1 VPELIA
7 YQDARYAEPYVEF
20 VKRVAE
26 AERRGMPGETR
37 LSEAVAR
44 YLFKL
49 MAYKDEYEVARLH
62 LRNDLAGA
70 LAGEFPEGVKV
81 QYNLHPPLLRA
92 MGMKTKIRLGTW
104 FDPAFKLLYAMRGLR
119 GGALDV
125 FGRAEVRRVERALID
140 EYRTLIEKALAG
152 LSPESYERAV
162 KLAALPDVIR
172 GYEDV
177 KLRNVAKFREQVK
190 ALGF

>member
-1 VPELIA
+1 
-7 YQDARYAEPYVEF
+7 
-20 VKRVAE
+20 
-26 AERRGMPGETR
+26 
-37 LSEAVAR
+37 
-44 YLFKL
+44 
-49 MAYKDEYEVARLH
+49 
-62 LRNDLAGA
+62 
-70 LAGEFPEGVKV
+70 
-81 QYNLHPPLLRA
+81 
-92 MGMKTKIRLGTW
+92 
-104 FDPAFKLLYAMRGLR
+104 MRGLR

-172 GYEDV
+172 GYEDI